1 MKQNRLTGQPL
12 MLALWLSFFL
22 VPVNV
27 QAELNEWTYQQ
38 EKDRLTN
45 LAYSFVRSPI
55 PQRGLSDNIRLEIM
69 CKQNKLQF
77 VVDGNA
83 LIASQ
88 NRPFDMDY
96 QIDQRSPV
104 ALKMKTFN
112 DSKQRGYT
120 DENVATIIDDILSG
134 QTIFVRITTLIKKVL
149 AGSISLSGAEVP
161 IKRVLSDCGISELKQ
176 QMTADDYSKAQFEE
190 DFGKLT
196 LELQQQVLQKL
207 KVIMQELK

>member
-1 MKQNRLTGQPL
+1 MKQNRVSGQSLTL
-12 MLALWLSFFL
+12 TLWLIFFL
-22 VPVNV
+22 IPVNV
-27 QAELNEWTYQQ
+27 QAELNDWTYQQ

-45 LAYSFVRSPI
+45 LAYSFVRSPM
-55 PQRGLSDNIRLEIM
+55 PQRGLYDNIRLEIM

-88 NRPFDMDY
+88 NRPFEMDY
-96 QIDQRSPV
+96 QIDRRSPV
-104 ALKMKTFN
+104 ALKMNTFN

-120 DENVATIIDDILSG
+120 DENVTSIITDMLSG
-134 QTIFVRITTLIKKVL
+134 QAIFVRITTMIKKVL
-149 AGSISLSGAEVP
+149 TGSISLNGAEGP
-161 IKRVLSDCGISELKQ
+161 IKKVLSDCGISELSSQKA
-176 QMTADDYSKAQFEE
+176 ADDYSKAQFEE

-196 LELQQQVLQKL
+196 VEKQQQVLQRL